1 MSEMLVTVV
10 HDDMDCTKYQ
20 IKTLRDGLKH
30 VTPKV
35 NFKSCCVWEFTDKVF
50 DENSHVLVILSKQCQ
65 SFRRKVVDAF
75 QKYRER
81 CRRVNC
87 RVCVVF
93 EVDGGSNNKRLERSI
108 NGENTA
114 DVNAEKNNENNS
126 ENLIHTENAAVANFK
141 ENGTEETSE
150 SVEGKADN
158 INTIKESSYE
168 TNLKLATANETTVVI
183 EDFDGTSSDDL
194 GSMRDKDDIAVA
206 NNEVEMI
213 KNDSGKITIN
223 AKVVID
229 EAMGECSKDPSDIGN
244 DAVLEGGVEM
254 INENLERK
262 FKRKRQ
268 CWQIEDDDENIN
280 KNSTNKTFNENVI
293 YVKSCDETIQK
304 DPDDETHKACDRTVR
319 EDSRCETDKAHD
331 RIMREDSE
339 STTIKID
346 NTPILDD
353 SESEPHKGNVTMVDS
368 DTGGRAV
375 EEFELATLKQTTVV
389 TSADKDDISE
399 EFEDA
404 IGKENVAVLEKLNQ
418 SVKWLPK
425 VCAFLFKTN
434 KRTKS
439 LKCIVPNVKDSSVIR
454 DFRVHLLNS
463 LCDLYID
470 ISESFE
476 QLPPRCCILF
486 REDDDYDLAPSIEN
500 IKSETMNI
508 KRTGGTIFEY
518 NRPCTVEPEMQTS
531 NEIMYGRESLVL
543 FMIHLLYVMEVINI
557 TTMHGQRLWR
567 IKKETVDCDACETPL
582 EPLEVCDELDCN
594 VTWSFERGR
603 FIGFGLLV
611 CRLHY
616 VNTLKQELDGTR
628 AYLETDTDEVSVVNA
643 HLHDL
648 PVKFSV
654 CVNEGQDKLPTMYW
668 LPKLHKRPY
677 KARFIANSSS
687 CTTTELSK
695 LLTSCLTA
703 IKSHV
708 IRYCETVY
716 ETSNKNW
723 FWSIKNSGEVLSKLK
738 CRGFRA
744 TSLSTYDFSTLYTT
758 LPHNLIKEKLLDL
771 IEWTF
776 KRALKNYGSLYLA
789 CNDRKAFFTS
799 SDQSRYTLWSCQNVC
814 DALSYL
820 LDNIYIRFG
829 TKLYRQ
835 IVGIPMGTN
844 CAPLVADLF
853 LYCYERDFMDSL
865 NHDNQA
871 DVIEAFNSTSRY
883 LDDLL
888 NIDNPYFEGM
898 VNQIYPPE
906 LQLNKAN
913 ISDTEAPFLDL
924 HLSVANGFV
933 SSKIY
938 DKRDDFDFD
947 IVNFP
952 FLDGDVP
959 RRASYGVYISQLIRF
974 ARICNHVTDFNAR
987 NKCLTA
993 KLLQQGYRYHKLR
1006 KTFSKFYRR
1015 HYELIS
1021 KYNVGLKTLLSEG
1034 LSEPEFY
1041 GDLVYKFKKL
1051 KGINDFSFQF
1061 RKIITRYKRI
1071 GYNLNVMRQSAC
1083 LVFNPI
1089 MVNNY
1094 AAFFNCTP
1102 VGRASDSMMAP
1113 T

>member
-65 SFRRKVVDAF
+65 SFRRKVLEAF

-158 INTIKESSYE
+158 INTVKESSYE
-168 TNLKLATANETTVVI
+168 TNLQLATANETTVVI
-183 EDFDGTSSDDL
+183 EDFDATSSDDL
-194 GSMRDKDDIAVA
+194 GSMTDKDDNAVA
-206 NNEVEMI
+206 NNEDEMI
-213 KNDSGKITIN
+213 KNDSGKLTIN
-223 AKVVID
+223 DKVVVD
-229 EAMGECSKDPSDIGN
+229 EAMGECSKDPSHIGN
-244 DAVLEGGVEM
+244 DAVLESGVEM

-268 CWQIEDDDENIN
+268 CWKVEDDDETIN
-280 KNSTNKTFNENVI
+280 KNSMNNKCSKNVI

-339 STTIKID
+339 RTTIKID
-346 NTPILDD
+346 DTQILDD

-389 TSADKDDISE
+389 TSADKDDINK

-463 LCDLYID
+463 LRDLYID
-470 ISESFE
+470 ISEGFE

-500 IKSETMNI
+500 IKSETKNI

-518 NRPCTVEPEMQTS
+518 NRPCTVKPEMQTS
-531 NEIMYGRESLVL
+531 NEIMYGRESVVL

-582 EPLEVCDELDCN
+582 EVCDELDCN

-603 FIGFGLLV
+603 FIGFLVLSLFNPSLLLLFLTPFPYTCGKKRLRKLCLIWLVICSMIIYGGVSYFLWSLENTLHFYLFVGFGFYSLLV
-611 CRLHY
+611 SGCFQIKLLKLREEVQKLCFFCKCSGRCVGFAFLLFFNPSLLIFFLTPFPYMAIILCKQSLKHVCFVWLVFCSMALY
-616 VNTLKQELDGTR
+616 GGVSYFLWTLGNTLNFYLFVGVGLYVLCLSGFLQIFLLEL
-628 AYLETDTDEVSVVNA
+628 N
-643 HLHDL
+643 
-648 PVKFSV
+648 
-654 CVNEGQDKLPTMYW
+654 
-668 LPKLHKRPY
+668 
-677 KARFIANSSS
+677 
-687 CTTTELSK
+687 
-695 LLTSCLTA
+695 
-703 IKSHV
+703 
-708 IRYCETVY
+708 ETVY
-716 ETSNKNW
+716 GDCLICFFILFLSPCNP
-723 FWSIKNSGEVLSKLK
+723 SVLIFFFTPFPYILLLCLECDDVLK
-738 CRGFRA
+738 CA
-744 TSLSTYDFSTLYTT
+744 SLIWSGICSFAIYLGLSIVLLVVFGNFKAY
-758 LPHNLIKEKLLDL
+758 LI
-771 IEWTF
+771 F
-776 KRALKNYGSLYLA
+776 
-789 CNDRKAFFTS
+789 FFTAW
-799 SDQSRYTLWSCQNVC
+799 L
-814 DALSYL
+814 
-820 LDNIYIRFG
+820 
-829 TKLYRQ
+829 
-835 IVGIPMGTN
+835 
-844 CAPLVADLF
+844 PLVGSGLA
-853 LYCYERDFMDSL
+853 
-865 NHDNQA
+865 Q
-871 DVIEAFNSTSRY
+871 
-883 LDDLL
+883 
-888 NIDNPYFEGM
+888 
-898 VNQIYPPE
+898 
-906 LQLNKAN
+906 
-913 ISDTEAPFLDL
+913 
-924 HLSVANGFV
+924 
-933 SSKIY
+933 
-938 DKRDDFDFD
+938 
-947 IVNFP
+947 
-952 FLDGDVP
+952 
-959 RRASYGVYISQLIRF
+959 RF
-974 ARICNHVTDFNAR
+974 I
-987 NKCLTA
+987 
-993 KLLQQGYRYHKLR
+993 
-1006 KTFSKFYRR
+1006 
-1015 HYELIS
+1015 
-1021 KYNVGLKTLLSEG
+1021 LKHHE
-1034 LSEPEFY
+1034 
-1041 GDLVYKFKKL
+1041 D
-1051 KGINDFSFQF
+1051 
-1061 RKIITRYKRI
+1061 
-1071 GYNLNVMRQSAC
+1071 
-1083 LVFNPI
+1083 
-1089 MVNNY
+1089 
-1094 AAFFNCTP
+1094 
-1102 VGRASDSMMAP
+1102 
-1113 T
+1113 